1 MADTPTDTPTDTREA
16 AAWNAMSRVI
26 DPELGL
32 PVTDLGLVYRI
43 EIEDSK
49 VSVDMTTTTPVCPL
63 GSYLTQM
70 AEERL
75 MEIPGI
81 DRVSIRMVTEP
92 RWSPEMMSDR
102 ARRVLGIS

>member
-1 MADTPTDTPTDTREA
+1 MDDTSSDNREQ
-16 AAWNAMSRVI
+16 AAWDALSQVI

-32 PVTDLGLVYRI
+32 PVTDLGLVYRVAI
-43 EIEDSK
+43 DGSE

-70 AEERL
+70 AETKL
-75 MEIPGI
+75 IEIPGI
-81 DRVSIRMVTEP
+81 DRVSVRMVTEP

-102 ARRVLGIS
+102 ARQVLRIS